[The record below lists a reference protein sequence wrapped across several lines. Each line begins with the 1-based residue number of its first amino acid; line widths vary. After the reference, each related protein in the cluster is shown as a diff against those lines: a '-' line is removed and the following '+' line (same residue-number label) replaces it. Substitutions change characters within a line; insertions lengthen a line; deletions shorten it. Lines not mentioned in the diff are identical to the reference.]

1 MCCLVAS
8 QMRQGEA
15 NSVRVVKENNR
26 DWLRHSNA
34 HENFSSQEKFLSS
47 NFLFSVPPKKPR
59 HQEPDPGTAG
69 SVLACSLMRQ
79 FSQAWDALSSLQNSS
94 RNYVQP
100 GKNVNVNWQSHEN
113 TRTAPI
119 HGGYQNDN
127 RMCPDV
133 TDIPV
138 VSRNTSWG
146 LDGSLNNHNK
156 CTGQINESSN
166 CMSGDI
172 DDDNILEIHVDAD
185 FSLFVSVLLLVAFKN
200 IDVDQIVEE
209 YQSTCTPKPS
219 ISKLPP
225 ITPNADKDEFAR
237 QGGDVLPPDLC
248 LDCIHGY
255 KALALEEDDVHKR
268 KMKHYLTRKA

>member
-1 MCCLVAS
+1 MQKKLALVQLI
-8 QMRQGEA
+8 QMPTP
-15 NSVRVVKENNR
+15 
-26 DWLRHSNA
+26 L
-34 HENFSSQEKFLSS
+34 
-47 NFLFSVPPKKPR
+47 
-59 HQEPDPGTAG
+59 TACP
-69 SVLACSLMRQ
+69 VILTIALKI
-79 FSQAWDALSSLQNSS
+79 AWDALSSLQNSS

-113 TRTAPI
+113 TRTASI

-172 DDDNILEIHVDAD
+172 DDDNILE
-185 FSLFVSVLLLVAFKN
+185 N
-200 IDVDQIVEE
+200 IDVDQIVEK

-225 ITPNADKDEFAR
+225 VTPNADKDEFAR
-237 QGGDVLPPDLC
+237 QGG
-248 LDCIHGY
+248 
-255 KALALEEDDVHKR
+255 
-268 KMKHYLTRKA
+268 